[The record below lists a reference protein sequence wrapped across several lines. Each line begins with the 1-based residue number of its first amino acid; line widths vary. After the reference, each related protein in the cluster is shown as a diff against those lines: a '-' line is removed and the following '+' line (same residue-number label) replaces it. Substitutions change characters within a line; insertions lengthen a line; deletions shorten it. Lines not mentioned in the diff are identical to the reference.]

1 MDYLAD
7 NIVGT
12 LPQPEELIETA
23 QPLVRLQGIHGELKP
38 QLSAFSW
45 NRK

>member
-1 MDYLAD
+1 MNTNLYEQAK
-7 NIVGT
+7 
-12 LPQPEELIETA
+12 QAAEELIETA